1 MFKTKKYKGFT
12 PSNPREKLGVRSNLT
27 GFTLVEL
34 LVVISIVGLLTVAA
48 TVLIS
53 TARKKS
59 RDARRQAD
67 LRQMYKALNMYLN
80 ESVSGGQY
88 PSTGGTFYCLDNS
101 SSGLRLGLL
110 TNTGLLVAIP
120 EDPLTDSRTTVA
132 NGCYGYRSDGQD
144 FKLMILLETDDSSM
158 ENDGGSTDVRYEIFT
173 PGAQAWTN

>member
-1 MFKTKKYKGFT
+1 MFKTKKYK
-12 PSNPREKLGVRSNLT
+12 

-53 TARKKS
+53 TARQKS
-59 RDARRQAD
+59 RDARRQGD
-67 LRQMYKALNMYLN
+67 LRQVYKALNMYLS
-80 ESVSGGQY
+80 EVVSGGQY
-88 PSTGGTFYCLDNS
+88 PSTSGTFYCLDNS
-101 SSGLRLGLL
+101 SSGIRLGLL
-110 TNTGLLVAIP
+110 TNTGLLAAIP
-120 EDPLTDSRTTVA
+120 EDPLTSRTTVA

-158 ENDGGSTDVRYEIFT
+158 ENDGGTTDLRYEIFT